1 MVTLEPASSPKHCR
15 HSTVATPLLQRS
27 LSFLLRVDVQNLLSV
42 PREMAVD
49 GDRSRKWTAVP
60 GLKRCGGLCDCAV
73 RTRWLPSPSR
83 LCLVALIK
91 ERAQRPQ
98 TVPSVVITTVH
109 IKRSRVGLVQQS
121 CVLGF
126 TVRLK
131 ERCRATDLHTV
142 PVPGALLLLLGV
154 LRLADLLWAMG

>member
-1 MVTLEPASSPKHCR
+1 MVTLEPASSAKHCR
-15 HSTVATPLLQRS
+15 HSTVAAPLLQRC
-27 LSFLLRVDVQNLLSV
+27 LPFLLLRVNVQNLLSV

-60 GLKRCGGLCDCAV
+60 GLKRRGGLSDCAV
-73 RTRWLPSPSR
+73 RTRWLPGC
-83 LCLVALIK
+83 LCLIALIK
-91 ERAQRPQ
+91 ERDQWPQ
-98 TVPSVVITTVH
+98 TVPSVVISTVH
-109 IKRSRVGLVQQS
+109 IKLSRVGLVQQS